1 MDKLFHKLT
10 QPSLKDMCV
19 QALLEKILSGDL
31 QVGDWLPPERDLA
44 EQMGISR
51 SSVNQAILQLSSQG
65 FLEIVP
71 RRGTVVRD
79 YRKQPTPQSL
89 AAVMTYGSSE

>member
-51 SSVNQAILQLSSQG
+51 SSVKRYLAHGQETL
-65 FLEIVP
+65 
-71 RRGTVVRD
+71 
-79 YRKQPTPQSL
+79 RKKL
-89 AAVMTYGSSE
+89 KG